1 MNPQE
6 TQEVEEN
13 KRNGT
18 QTRLLKFLSSPRS
31 IVAFGFGI
39 FALYVCFGLFFVP
52 LPQMIPDTINWD
64 HWTTSNFTYASSPID
79 LSVISPFEGLG
90 GLMQPLGVWLNPSDL
105 LPHLIHS
112 STDPRLWGFL
122 ITSLLLFLATFFL
135 GRAIGLPHHLSI
147 ISGQLVVMLS
157 LPPMLSWWVYTTRFN
172 LFPLYVF
179 CRPGIAICTTLG
191 TLLVAVFA
199 WLGKLSPKKNAL
211 CVMAA
216 PLLIVYSILCNPL
229 YTPMFFVPVGF
240 YLAGVF
246 FGGVRSKH
254 ALFWRASGAGFCLIV
269 CLLLNIYGFNLALF
283 AYAARA
289 VFPNELYVEV
299 QKWDFLTN
307 LIFRGGLSTPLAMLV
322 MIGCILACCFGK
334 AEMRGFAASVLAFQL
349 VMIGTSLAYVYSGMR
364 WNLPTPAYFEYGAF
378 PAYLV
383 AGFLGIWIACTKLG
397 AWFSQR
403 EFLAKHLVLSPMV
416 RLSLVYASVLALPL
430 LGLAETMG
438 EIRERQAKGKPVLA
452 NSQTAANTA
461 PPLGIV
467 KYLQDELALPQDGL
481 FRGSVV
487 SIAGVPGGTLMGH
500 RGVPEDAPFD
510 KDNIGVVEDY
520 FRSFDSNFFMTG
532 FWNLRIPTLEDNN
545 HLVTPPFHF
554 LLSRALSR
562 PQDFHSRNWAM
573 ITKANPKLMA
583 ALGSRFLLADKQLR
597 DPLLTLRTQQTN
609 GEGIT
614 VYVYEIAGANTG
626 GLSPTH
632 TVLSGNAAETIALM
646 TSPTFAFNETAV
658 VHEANLTG
666 LTPADSGAIN
676 FKKGGVRIRGRSHGP
691 ALLVLPLQFSNS
703 LEIISTRTDSKR
715 VPIKMLR
722 VNLLETGVLFD
733 GEIDIKIAHVFG
745 PFRGVKGRLRDVED
759 CKRLGI
765 KETGEIP
772 YPPNYQPLAKFH
784 PAVHSSSP

>member
-1 MNPQE
+1 MNPEE
-6 TQEVEEN
+6 TKQRSPGALWKV
-13 KRNGT
+13 
-18 QTRLLKFLSSPRS
+18 LSSPRS
-31 IVAFGFGI
+31 VIAFGFGI
-39 FALYVCFGLFFVP
+39 FALYVCLGLFFVP

-64 HWTTSNFTYASSPID
+64 HWIASNFAYASSPID

-179 CRPGIAICTTLG
+179 CRPGIAICTILG

-199 WLGKLSPKKNAL
+199 WLGKLSPRNNL
-211 CVMAA
+211 FCIIAA
-216 PLLIVYSILCNPL
+216 PLLILYSILCNPL
-229 YTPMFFVPVGF
+229 YTPMFFVPVAF

-246 FGGVRSKH
+246 FGGIGSKR
-254 ALFWRASGAGFCLIV
+254 ALSWRVSGAGFCLFV
-269 CLLLNIYGFNLALF
+269 CLLLNLYGFNRALF

-307 LIFRGGLSTPLAMLV
+307 LIFRGGLSTPLAVLV

-334 AEMRGFAASVLAFQL
+334 AEMRGFAASVLAYQL
-349 VMIGTSLAYVYSGMR
+349 VMIGTSLAYVYSGVR

-383 AGFLGIWIACTKLG
+383 AGFLGIWIACTKLAG
-397 AWFSQR
+397 LFSQR
-403 EFLAKHLVLSPMV
+403 GSLAKRFVLSPAI

-438 EIRERQAKGKPVLA
+438 EIRERQAKGKLILA
-452 NSQTAANTA
+452 NAQTAKPT
-461 PPLGIV
+461 PTIGIV

-487 SIAGVPGGTLMGH
+487 SIAGVPGGALMDH
-500 RGVPEDAPFD
+500 RGVSESAPFD
-510 KDNIGVVEDY
+510 KDNIGVMEDY
-520 FRSFDSNFFMTG
+520 FRSFDPNFFMTG

-573 ITKANPKLMA
+573 ITKADPKLMA
-583 ALGSRFLLADKQLR
+583 ALGSRFLLADKQLQ

-614 VYVYEIAGANTG
+614 VYAYEIAGANTG
-626 GLSPTH
+626 ALSPTH
-632 TVLSGNAAETIALM
+632 TVLSGNATETIALM

-666 LTPADSGAIN
+666 LTPAEAGAIN

-691 ALLVLPLQFSNS
+691 ALLVLPIQFSNS
-703 LEIISTRTDSKR
+703 LEIISTRTNSKR
-715 VPIKMLR
+715 VPIKILR
-722 VNLLETGVLFD
+722 VNLLETGILFD

-765 KETGEIP
+765 RETGEIP

-784 PAVHSSSP
+784 PKVNSSPR

>member
-1 MNPQE
+1 MKPEE
-6 TQEVEEN
+6 TK
-13 KRNGT
+13 KRTPGA
-18 QTRLLKFLSSPRS
+18 LFKILSSPRS
-31 IVAFGFGI
+31 VIAFGFGI
-39 FALYVCFGLFFVP
+39 FTLYVCLGLFFVP
-52 LPQMIPDTINWD
+52 LPQKIPDTINWD
-64 HWTTSNFTYASSPID
+64 HWTASNFTYASSPID

-112 STDPRLWGFL
+112 STDPRLWSFL
-122 ITSLLLFLATFFL
+122 VSALLLFLATFFL

-199 WLGKLSPKKNAL
+199 WLGKLSPRKNAL
-211 CVMAA
+211 CVAAA
-216 PLLIVYSILCNPL
+216 PLLILYSILCNPL
-229 YTPMFFVPVGF
+229 YTPMFFVPVAF

-254 ALFWRASGAGFCLIV
+254 SLSWRASGAGFCLFV
-269 CLLLNIYGFNLALF
+269 CLLLNLYGFHRALF

-299 QKWDFLTN
+299 QQWDFLTN
-307 LIFRGGLSTPLAMLV
+307 LIFRGGLSTPLALLV

-334 AEMRGFAASVLAFQL
+334 AEMRGFAASVLAYQL
-349 VMIGTSLAYVYSGMR
+349 VMIGTSLAYVYSGIR

-383 AGFLGIWIACTKLG
+383 GGFLGIWIACTKLAG
-397 AWFSQR
+397 WFSRR
-403 EFLAKHLVLSPMV
+403 EVLAKHLVLSPAI

-438 EIRERQAKGKPVLA
+438 EIRERQAKGKPILA
-452 NSQTAANTA
+452 NAQTAKTTPAV
-461 PPLGIV
+461 GIAR
-467 KYLQDELALPQDGL
+467 YLQDELALPQDGL

-487 SIAGVPGGTLMGH
+487 SIAGVPGGALMDH
-500 RGVPEDAPFD
+500 RGVPENAPFD
-510 KDNIGVVEDY
+510 KANIGVVEEY
-520 FRSFDSNFFMTG
+520 FQTLDPNFFMTG

-573 ITKANPKLMA
+573 ITKADPKLMA
-583 ALGSRFLLADKQLR
+583 ALGSRFLLADKQVQ

-614 VYVYEIAGANTG
+614 VYAYEIAGANTG

-632 TVLSGNAAETIALM
+632 TVLSGNAAETVALM
-646 TSPTFAFNETAV
+646 TSPTFAFNEMAV
-658 VHEANLTG
+658 VHEANLSG
-666 LTPADSGAIN
+666 LTPAESGAIN
-676 FKKGGVRIRGRSHGP
+676 FQKGGVRIRGRSHGP

-703 LEIISTRTDSKR
+703 LEIISTRTNSKR
-715 VPIKMLR
+715 VPIKLLR

-784 PAVHSSSP
+784 RVTSPSPH

>member
-1 MNPQE
+1 MNPEE
-6 TQEVEEN
+6 TKQRSPGALWKV
-13 KRNGT
+13 
-18 QTRLLKFLSSPRS
+18 LSSPRS
-31 IVAFGFGI
+31 VIAFGFGI
-39 FALYVCFGLFFVP
+39 FALYVCLGLFFVP
-52 LPQMIPDTINWD
+52 LPQVIPDTINWD
-64 HWTTSNFTYASSPID
+64 HWIASNFAYASSPID

-179 CRPGIAICTTLG
+179 CRPGIAICTILG

-199 WLGKLSPKKNAL
+199 WLGKLSPRNNL
-211 CVMAA
+211 FCIIAA
-216 PLLIVYSILCNPL
+216 PLLILYSILCNPL
-229 YTPMFFVPVGF
+229 YTPMFFVPVAF

-246 FGGVRSKH
+246 FGGIGSKR
-254 ALFWRASGAGFCLIV
+254 ALSWRMSGAGFCLFV
-269 CLLLNIYGFNLALF
+269 CLLLNLYGFNRALF

-307 LIFRGGLSTPLAMLV
+307 LIFRGGLSTPLAALV

-334 AEMRGFAASVLAFQL
+334 AEMRGFAASVLAYQL
-349 VMIGTSLAYVYSGMR
+349 VMIGTSLAYVYSGIR

-383 AGFLGIWIACTKLG
+383 AGFLGIWIACTRLAG
-397 AWFSQR
+397 WFSRR
-403 EFLAKHLVLSPMV
+403 EFLAKYLVLSPMI
-416 RLSLVYASVLALPL
+416 RLSIVYASVLALPL

-438 EIRERQAKGKPVLA
+438 EIRERQAKGKPILA
-452 NSQTAANTA
+452 NAQTAKTA
-461 PPLGIV
+461 PTMGIV

-481 FRGSVV
+481 FRGSVA
-487 SIAGVPGGTLMGH
+487 SIAGVPGGGLMNH
-500 RGVPEDAPFD
+500 FGVPESAPFD
-510 KDNIGVVEDY
+510 KNHIGVIGGY
-520 FRSFDSNFFMTG
+520 FRSFDPNFFMTG

-573 ITKANPKLMA
+573 ITKADPKLMA
-583 ALGSRFLLADKQLR
+583 ALGSRYLLADRELQ

-626 GLSPTH
+626 ALSPTR
-632 TVLSGNAAETIALM
+632 TVLSGNATETIALM

-666 LTPADSGAIN
+666 LTPAEAGAIN

-691 ALLVLPLQFSNS
+691 ALLVLPIQFSNS
-703 LEIISTRTDSKR
+703 LEIISTRTNSKR
-715 VPIKMLR
+715 VPIKILR
-722 VNLLETGVLFD
+722 VNLLETGILFD

-765 KETGEIP
+765 RETGEIP

-784 PAVHSSSP
+784 PKVNSSPR